1 MLIKSKQEKKKLIDI
16 EKDKISNSLKLKLIG
31 KQEVYGE
38 DYTDDDFY
46 TTEISDMLIDTV
58 EGFIYIQE
66 TKDTVLMKRLLD
78 TQIVSVEEDGNLL
91 TFTDEF
97 RFKGK
102 LKEIEKQWEQKI
114 LTAQA
119 QEK

>member
-66 TKDTVLMKRLLD
+66 TKVPCKWKKAMSALHVFNRNTSWNCFM
-78 TQIVSVEEDGNLL
+78 
-91 TFTDEF
+91 
-97 RFKGK
+97 
-102 LKEIEKQWEQKI
+102 
-114 LTAQA
+114 
-119 QEK
+119 